1 MTAQLQPGKLV
12 TLRGREWVVLP
23 SEDPDNLL
31 IVKPLGGSVVVGL

>member
-23 SEDPDNLL
+23 SDDPD
-31 IVKPLGGSVVVGL
+31 IKMFPEET